1 LSPLAIRRLQTGG
14 ASLPRRRGV
23 HVGLIQKDLDL
34 CLGSAHRLSV
44 PVLAASAG
52 DQLFTLARGAAG
64 DDADLL
70 FVVEALRLAARDGD
84 NIEIRKEALA

>member
-1 LSPLAIRRLQTGG
+1 
-14 ASLPRRRGV
+14 
-23 HVGLIQKDLDL
+23 
-34 CLGSAHRLSV
+34 V